1 VSRRSHRS
9 SSKSLASLLVA
20 LALVAAACGDDGD
33 SVEADA
39 STTTSPATT
48 EAPPDDAET
57 TTTTEA
63 APEVVL
69 TDSFRGV
76 TSESIKIG
84 VPYVDTTAIGLEP
97 SHEAPIIWQVA
108 ADTINADGGVLG
120 RNVELVVVSVDPTDS
135 TARDTACVQLTEDEQ
150 VFAVMGVLLREQ
162 ALCYT
167 ESNDTIGINSYETDQ
182 EIYDRSLAPII
193 GVLPLAERAT
203 DAQLET
209 LIESGRLDGEK
220 VALSATPTTLEL
232 ADTMKQILEEAG
244 IEVVAVT
251 NFESPNSDL
260 LALDAEMDVS
270 VERWRTA
277 GATAVV
283 AVPGASVPTTGA
295 LSRNLWD
302 GLYVITDASGVDLG
316 LLDIGGYSADALVGA
331 IAVVPPEPAD
341 LYESDQAGVKEC
353 VDTFEAAFD
362 DDAPVEIRP
371 EDSSTD
377 VLGVIVRACQAL
389 ELFKVV
395 AEAAGPDLTNDSFAM
410 GADSLG
416 EFTVT
421 GVLAGSL
428 GEGKRDYVD
437 AGSAIYEFDEEL
449 QRFVIA

>member
-1 VSRRSHRS
+1 MKLHRS
-9 SSKSLASLLVA
+9 SSRVLVA
-20 LALVAAACGDDGD
+20 LIAVLAMVAAACGDDDGGT
-33 SVEADA
+33 DA
-39 STTTSPATT
+39 ESTTTSSTTTT
-48 EAPPDDAET
+48 EAPPDDDAET

-63 APEVVL
+63 APEIVL

-97 SHEAPIIWQVA
+97 SHEAPVLWQVA

-120 RNVELVVVSVDPTDS
+120 RMIDLVIVSVDPTDS
-135 TARDTACVQLTEDEQ
+135 TARDTACVQLTQDEE

-167 ESNDTIGINSYETDQ
+167 ESNDTIGINSYETSQ
-182 EIYDRSLAPII
+182 ENYDRSVAPLI

-203 DAQLET
+203 AAQLET

-232 ADTMKQILEEAG
+232 AETMRQILEDAG
-244 IEVVAVT
+244 IEVVEVT
-251 NFESPNSDL
+251 NFESPSSDI
-260 LALDAEMDVS
+260 LAIDSEMDVS

-283 AVPGASVPTTGA
+283 AVPGAAVPTTGA
-295 LSRNLWD
+295 LSRNNWD
-302 GLYVITDASGVDLG
+302 GFYVITDASGVDLG
-316 LLDIGGYSADALVGA
+316 LLDIGGYSADSLVGA

-341 LYESDQAGVKEC
+341 LYESGQAGVKEC
-353 VDTFEAAFD
+353 VDTFDNAFD

-377 VLGVIVRACQAL
+377 VLGVIVRACQTL
-389 ELFKVV
+389 ELFRTI
-395 AEAAGPDLTNDSFAM
+395 AEAAGPDLTNESFAAA
-410 GADSLG
+410 ADSLG

-428 GEGKRDYVD
+428 GEGKRDFVD
-437 AGSAIYEFDEEL
+437 AGSAIYEFDEAE